1 MNSPIGVIL
10 NANISSLSRW
20 QRRAAKF
27 GPFIVAAQ
35 KHGGR
40 TAPLDGRGWAHTGH
54 VRRHV
59 RGFTLV
65 ELLVVISIMA
75 LLISLLLPALAS
87 ARQSAEQV
95 VCASNMRELGQAL
108 NEYFVTDNGFF
119 PLDGL
124 LFPHRASFPPYTNA
138 TSGVDAQTAAFWNDR
153 QDWRLQAGVLYNQLN
168 GTLAQMNTAAPYTI
182 SPASTTS
189 TAGSPP
195 PLNPRYAKVFMCP
208 ADMGNRSS
216 ADALTMGPS
225 VIPGCGKI
233 SVGPATTGGYWS
245 YSVNSLINS
254 QSITLAT
261 IYPPATSGGDP
272 STPWSYPLRAASIQN
287 NEFAVFIEESA
298 LLSPFN
304 DEVLDPPAFNL
315 GDHLSSRH
323 NGQGNVCFLDG
334 SVQSVPAVEFNNAPT
349 ATGTGTYSLESAM
362 QYPITRWFIP
372 VLP

>member
-1 MNSPIGVIL
+1 MKSPRGVTLNVDVSSSFLCPRWASKLDIL
-10 NANISSLSRW
+10 AET
-20 QRRAAKF
+20 
-27 GPFIVAAQ
+27 AQ
-35 KHGGR
+35 KRGGR
-40 TAPLDGRGWAHTGH
+40 ATPLHNYECPHTSRF
-54 VRRHV
+54 RRSQH
-59 RGFTLV
+59 GFTLV
-65 ELLVVISIMA
+65 ELLVVISIIA

-87 ARQSAEQV
+87 ARQNAQQV

-108 NEYFVTDNGFF
+108 QEYFVTDNGFF
-119 PLDGL
+119 PLNGL
-124 LFPHRASFPPYTNA
+124 LFPHRASFPPYSNA
-138 TSGVDAQTAAFWNDR
+138 TSGVDAQTAAFWNNQ

-168 GTLAQMNTAAPYTI
+168 GSLAQMSTAAPYTI
-182 SPASTTS
+182 SPASTTP
-189 TAGSPP
+189 APGSPP

-216 ADALTMGPS
+216 STALTMGPS
-225 VIPGCGKI
+225 ALPGCGEI
-233 SVGPATTGGYWS
+233 NVGPAAMGGYWS
-245 YSVNSLINS
+245 YTTNSLINS

-261 IYPPATSGGDP
+261 IYPPASPGGDP
-272 STPWSYPLRAASIQN
+272 STPWSYPLRAAAVQN

-323 NGQGNVCFLDG
+323 NGQGNVCFLNG